1 MIGLPIF
8 MIAGI
13 YISVSDRKRADT
25 FLYVPLIF
33 ALGFCFGLMY
43 LDTYLSRNYEL
54 VYTISIMLNYGP
66 FFVSVIWLTAA
77 LFGVE

>member
-1 MIGLPIF
+1 MIGLPVF

-43 LDTYLSRNYEL
+43 LESYLSNQ
-54 VYTISIMLNYGP
+54 
-66 FFVSVIWLTAA
+66 
-77 LFGVE
+77 